1 MAGPAGYAGFESE
14 DTPLNVASG
23 RFTLVSKSGMV
34 GIRQRK
40 TTMIDD
46 YLAQAHR
53 NKIQR
58 YRLLLQTTLTKFE
71 RQFVEK
77 RLSEEQSKLEMLV
90 RSLSSKVNRDQSTGP
105 DNLLA
110 R

>member
-53 NKIQR
+53 NEIQTLSPLIANHSDKIR
-58 YRLLLQTTLTKFE
+58 APVCRKALE
-71 RQFVEK
+71 RRAIEAGDACSVALKQ
-77 RLSEEQSKLEMLV
+77 SEP
-90 RSLSSKVNRDQSTGP
+90 RPIDWPR
-105 DNLLA
+105 
-110 R
+110 